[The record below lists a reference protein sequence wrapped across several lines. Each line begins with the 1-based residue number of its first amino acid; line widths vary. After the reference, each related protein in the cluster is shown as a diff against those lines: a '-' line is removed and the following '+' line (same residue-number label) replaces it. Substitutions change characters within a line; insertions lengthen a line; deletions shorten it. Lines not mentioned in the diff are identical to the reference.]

1 MEFLT
6 LWASPSNH
14 STECIRKAFFCVY
27 IYPYFLYLPPSSD
40 RNPQRTCASEEC
52 TSFQFRALF
61 QRLPHELPRSYCDE
75 DQAFT
80 FPTLLPLHPSARY
93 IAPIPAPLPEA
104 QLCLAVVS
112 LTQLPATG
120 TFKAINAPV
129 WELVFCSSFPQSS
142 VQAMIKPKLPQITFK
157 HFVFCAIMH
166 YTRQSANTTAANGS
180 DPLAPKV
187 ST

>member
-1 MEFLT
+1 MVGRGSRP
-6 LWASPSNH
+6 AGCSS
-14 STECIRKAFFCVY
+14 RKQCCALRSHCRERSAAAA
-27 IYPYFLYLPPSSD
+27 LC
-40 RNPQRTCASEEC
+40 RTA
-52 TSFQFRALF
+52 
-61 QRLPHELPRSYCDE
+61 
-75 DQAFT
+75 
-80 FPTLLPLHPSARY
+80 HPC
-93 IAPIPAPLPEA
+93 PMHEA